1 MIFLVVLKKVS
12 LGYKQ
17 QKNTMKHLK
26 SLLVFAVFAITS
38 SVSAQ
43 STFDTWPAIKEFHGV
58 MSETFHPA
66 EEGNLAPI
74 KARSEEMMQKAA
86 LLLKSEIPTTFRTEA
101 ILASAERLQLQSK
114 SLHQL
119 VLAKSDDATLVKS
132 ITKLHDTFHEI
143 VGLCS
148 DTKK

>member
-1 MIFLVVLKKVS
+1 MKQLKLV
-12 LGYKQ
+12 
-17 QKNTMKHLK
+17 
-26 SLLVFAVFAITS
+26 LVFALFVVAS

-43 STFDTWPAIKEFHGV
+43 STFDKWPAIKEFHGV

-74 KARSEEMMQKAA
+74 KARSEEMVQKAA
-86 LLLKSEIPTTFRTEA
+86 SLLKSDIPSEFRTDA

-114 SLHQL
+114 ALHKL
-119 VLAKSDDATLVKS
+119 VVAKGDDAAIVKS
-132 ITKLHDTFHEI
+132 ITTLHDTFHEI

-148 DTKK
+148 DSKK